1 MEAMPLARLQ
11 EVFPAWHIS
20 RNIPGDTPEPGFTA
34 VERATGRRITTS
46 TLAEMGARLAAEGE
60 NGSY

>member
-20 RNIPGDTPEPGFTA
+20 RNIPGDTPSRDLP
-34 VERATGRRITTS
+34 
-46 TLAEMGARLAAEGE
+46 LAAAPELHPGAAFEG
-60 NGSY
+60 